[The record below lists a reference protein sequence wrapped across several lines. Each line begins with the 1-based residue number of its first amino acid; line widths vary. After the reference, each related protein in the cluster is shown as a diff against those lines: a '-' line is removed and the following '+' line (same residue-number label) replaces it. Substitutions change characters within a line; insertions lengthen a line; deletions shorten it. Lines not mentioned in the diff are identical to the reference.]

1 MRRACVKWVNN
12 MKFVGEAPTGHV
24 VPMDTT
30 PEAGGESSAPR
41 PGDLP
46 LVALGGC
53 TGMDVVSILRKMQV
67 DLDSFEMVIDGENRK
82 EHPRY
87 FEKVHIKYIFKGRGL
102 DESKIKKAVEMSQD
116 KYCSVSGMMKKS
128 AELTYDIEIVSS

>member
-1 MRRACVKWVNN
+1 
-12 MKFVGEAPTGHV
+12 MKFVGEAPTGHL

-30 PEAGGESSAPR
+30 PEVGGESSGPR

-53 TGMDVVSILRKMQV
+53 TGMDIVSILKKMRV
-67 DLDSFEMVIDGENRK
+67 NFDSFEMVIDGENRK

-87 FEKVHIKYIFKGRGL
+87 FEKVHIRYIFKGRGL
-102 DESKIKKAVEMSQD
+102 DESKIKEAVELSQD
-116 KYCSVSGMMKKS
+116 KFCSVSAMMKKS